1 MSDLAFYINQLTNLS
16 PTIARPL
23 EEYTWARDIIR
34 RKIGLGEKT
43 TTFRRVK
50 YHAPGMLSPTGFSYV
65 TKESPIQ
72 GVSLDGEEITK
83 AARYMSRKAMYTEE
97 ELESMIKLGFS
108 VQEEQLAS
116 INGKYQK
123 EVDQK
128 VYIGDS
134 NFNEEGLLNS
144 DSIVQKTSLTIG
156 SGSGA
161 TTAWETKTPAEIL
174 KDVNDLLTDVTKRA
188 AGRCPNIL
196 LLPIKQFSYLA
207 GRLVSDAGN
216 SSILTFLKNNSIAT
230 HKNPSPLEI
239 YSVQWLEGRG
249 KIDNVVKDRMVA
261 YTNKAEYIQ
270 FPMFELA
277 PWRPSINDLHY
288 VLPYH
293 WRLGCVEIMQPE
305 TIGYADGI

>member
-23 EEYTWARDIIR
+23 EEYTWARDIVR
-34 RKIGLGEKT
+34 RNIPLGEVST
-43 TTFRRVK
+43 SFRRVK

-65 TKESPIQ
+65 TTDSPIQ
-72 GVSLDGEEITK
+72 GVSMDGEMITK
-83 AARYMSRKAMYTEE
+83 PTRYMSRAVMYTEQQ
-97 ELESMIKLGFS
+97 LESMIKLGFS
-108 VQEEQLAS
+108 VQDEQLRQ
-116 INGKYQK
+116 INGKYQQ

-128 VYIGDS
+128 VYIGDPL
-134 NFNEEGLLNS
+134 FAEEGFLNS

-161 TTAWETKTPAEIL
+161 TTAWETKTPVEIL
-174 KDVNDLLTDVTKRA
+174 KDVNDLLTDVTKRS

-196 LLPIKQFSYLA
+196 LLPLKQFAYLA

-239 YSVQWLEGRG
+239 YSVKWLEGLG
-249 KIDNVVKDRMVA
+249 KINNVAKDRMVA
-261 YTNKAEYIQ
+261 YSNKAEYIQ

-277 PWRPSINDLHY
+277 PWKPSISGLHY
-288 VLPYH
+288 ILPYH
-293 WRLGCVEIMQPE
+293 WLLGCVEIMQPE
-305 TIGYADGI
+305 TMGYADGI